1 MVNIPLLFNSLIS
14 SKFLSKVIKLTHTN
28 QNTSLQND
36 SGDVFDMH
44 LSIQDGRDSM
54 DVYAEVS
61 ELISACIHL
70 YLFYFR
76 HERLVAKY

>member
-1 MVNIPLLFNSLIS
+1 M
-14 SKFLSKVIKLTHTN
+14 FLNKVIKLTHTN

-36 SGDVFDMH
+36 VGDVFDMH

-61 ELISACIHL
+61 SACVHL
-70 YLFYFR
+70 Y
-76 HERLVAKY
+76 